1 MSKFNIGDEVRVIKT
16 NESGVITDRMYSEAN
31 SIFMYIIKPHDGGR
45 QIVRKED
52 DIDAYRT
59 QPEYRV
65 ETEIAD
71 NVVIGIIYEI
81 VNGIPTEVCRGHG
94 HIIHEG
100 AEGVAQA
107 CAYAYKKAFGSID
120 SGIYLKQNRNRYG
133 GKFV

>member
-31 SIFMYIIKPHDGGR
+31 SHFVYIIKPHDGGR
-45 QIVRKED
+45 SIVRKED
-52 DIDAYRT
+52 DIDAFRI
-59 QPEYRV
+59 QPEYKV

-71 NVVIGIIYEI
+71 NVVIGIIYETR
-81 VNGIPTEVCRGHG
+81 NGISTEVCRGHG

-120 SGIYLKQNRNRYG
+120 SGIYLKQNRTR
-133 GKFV
+133 